1 MLQDGQKVR
10 TREHNDH
17 KLRQVLTIRKGKYS
31 VLSIIH
37 VRIIRFA
44 DYSLTILMTKFG
56 NYVAFFIFVGESRR
70 QTKKRG
76 PFT

>member
-17 KLRQVLTIRKGKYS
+17 KIRQVLTIRKGKDS

-37 VRIIRFA
+37 VRIIRLA
-44 DYSLTILMTKFG
+44 DYSLAIP
-56 NYVAFFIFVGESRR
+56 SR
-70 QTKKRG
+70 
-76 PFT
+76 